1 MTVRT
6 GLGQPAGGRRA
17 MGAGTGIALIAIGAI
32 LRFAV
37 AAGAPRGLNVQAVGV
52 VLMLAGLLGLM
63 LSLLVWGPLNPGRR
77 RDRLRSYDEAPPA
90 VAGGR
95 RVYQDRLP
103 M

>member
-1 MTVRT
+1 
-6 GLGQPAGGRRA
+6 
-17 MGAGTGIALIAIGAI
+17 MGAGAGIALIAIGAI

-37 AAGAPRGLNVQAVGV
+37 TAGTPHGLNVQAVGV
-52 VLMLAGLLGLM
+52 VLMLAGLLGLV
-63 LSLLVWGPLNPGRR
+63 LSLLVWGPLRSGRR

-95 RVYQDRLP
+95 RVYQDRPP